1 MGNVIE
7 KFIRKK
13 KSFQKIRVKAYM
25 HNATRNTHGASQHT
39 ILTYTPMTLI
49 LSLRR
54 MFPKNGVR
62 DDKLCLLQNNSL
74 LLPRFSYRVRLTPQK
89 KRKGGGNN

>member
-1 MGNVIE
+1 MGNLIE
-7 KFIRKK
+7 KIIRKK
-13 KSFQKIRVKAYM
+13 NHSKKLVLKLICIMQPGIR
-25 HNATRNTHGASQHT
+25 TGASQHT
-39 ILTYTPMTLI
+39 VLTYTPMTLI

-62 DDKLCLLQNNSL
+62 DDKLCPLQNNSL